1 MDAAELTALAR
12 AVAAGDMTPE
22 QLVER
27 ARLDTVTDLGYAQ
40 IDTERGVRTG
50 VSEVIYGAGKTAEQ
64 IAGIVDA
71 MRAVGAVM
79 SPDLKETARG
89 GLAATETARRL
100 TICLKS

>member
-40 IDTERGVRTG
+40 IDTERGRQPSRLRESST
-50 VSEVIYGAGKTAEQ
+50 
-64 IAGIVDA
+64 
-71 MRAVGAVM
+71 RC
-79 SPDLKETARG
+79 
-89 GLAATETARRL
+89 ARRASNA
-100 TICLKS
+100 C